1 MTGDPTP
8 EIVVETGSA
17 EETRALGESL
27 AAVLRAGDVVL
38 LQGDLGAGKT
48 TLTQGVAK
56 GLGIADYVQ
65 SPTFILV
72 AEYDGRA
79 ADGTPLRLYHL
90 DLYRLEG
97 MGDLESIGFEDYLEP
112 RDGVSVV
119 EWPERAGG
127 ELPERYVLVRLEQGE
142 GDRRRIA
149 LFVVPREGDLAD
161 RVGRL
166 EVPPARNLALVEGEE
181 PKENTS

>member
-1 MTGDPTP
+1 VTHHPAI
-8 EIVVETGSA
+8 EVETRSA
-17 EETRALGESL
+17 DETRAVGEQL

-97 MGDLESIGFEDYLEP
+97 LSDLESIGFEDYLVP
-112 RDGVSVV
+112 VDGVSVV
-119 EWPERAGG
+119 EWPERASD
-127 ELPERYVLVRLEQGE
+127 ELPEEYLLVLLDALDGE
-142 GDRRRIA
+142 RRRIS
-149 LFVVPREGDLAD
+149 FRPVPGD
-161 RVGRL
+161 GRL
-166 EVPPARNLALVEGEE
+166 ASRVVTLLDRGAA
-181 PKENTS
+181 S

>member
-97 MGDLESIGFEDYLEP
+97 TSDLESIGFADYLAP
-112 RDGVSVV
+112 VDGVSVV
-119 EWPERAGG
+119 EWPERASG
-127 ELPERYVLVRLEQGE
+127 ELPEEHLLIRLESLD
-142 GDRRRIA
+142 GDRRRLSLRPI
-149 LFVVPREGDLAD
+149 PEQGQLAS
-161 RVGRL
+161 RVAPLLDTG
-166 EVPPARNLALVEGEE
+166 VD
-181 PKENTS
+181 S